1 MARTRLNEAN
11 HAQSSAGKHLW
22 WEAISEATAV
32 ADRVHPLGQRGA
44 EGPGWSYEDEDD
56 EGGKNGDR
64 WSYGD
69 MVTEG

>member
-1 MARTRLNEAN
+1 MKPAMHSPQLGSIYGGKQSQRQQLWQTESIPWDREEQKEA
-11 HAQSSAGKHLW
+11 
-22 WEAISEATAV
+22 
-32 ADRVHPLGQRGA
+32 
-44 EGPGWSYEDEDD
+44 GWSYEDEDD